1 MTTLRSREEEAGQL
15 YIEGYKAVREGGHE
29 LSMLS
34 GHLCHMLQGTVQ
46 FPGALWQVRRVPPE
60 GLLIEQDRFIDYLL
74 EPARRGLG
82 LPSLHFLRQTLNAMP
97 DGPETLAL
105 VREQFVAER
114 MDFDALA
121 DQARDTALLKGKVGR
136 TGAHKG
142 TNLVPLPKSGT
153 KREAARLADRRPDL
167 ADQVRAGTMKLS
179 TALIEAGIR
188 KVKTSLDQLEYWW
201 NKANKQERAEF
212 MKRRKHA
219 KSR

>member
-1 MTTLRSREEEAGQL
+1 MTLRSREEEAGQL

-34 GHLCHMLQGTVQ
+34 GHLRHMLQGTVQ

-60 GLLIEQDRFIDYLL
+60 GLLIEQDHFIDYLL

-105 VREQFVAER
+105 VCAQFVAEGK
-114 MDFDALA
+114 DFNALA
-121 DQARDTALLKGKVGR
+121 DQARDTALLKGKIRKAGR
-136 TGAHKG
+136 PTKG
-142 TNLVPLPKSGT
+142 IPGIPLPKQGSA
-153 KREAARLADRRPDL
+153 RRAAQLAKRRPDL

-188 KVKTSLDQLEYWW
+188 KVKSPLDQLQYWW
-201 NKANKQERAEF
+201 KKASKIERAAF
-212 MKRRKHA
+212 RRNIA
-219 KSR
+219 ASS